1 MYGWPKEWPVEP
13 GKGQF
18 YIMGPSWILDDE
30 TEIELLKLDGILIN
44 AEDVQWVEFVKPD
57 ERRDEKSDT

>member
-1 MYGWPKEWPVEP
+1 
-13 GKGQF
+13 
-18 YIMGPSWILDDE
+18 MGPSWILDDE